1 MSYKLFILQR
11 IVSDIMKNNLQI
23 PHDKKITVVIR
34 VEPGCLGPDG
44 SNHIEKFCSA
54 AQIEIESI
62 DSGFVNWEVIPRFDK
77 SLPEIQYKAVNKMLT
92 HDQAVKYL
100 ELFNRK
106 IDEFED
112 YMNEK
117 LAILIDQYLGH

>member
-1 MSYKLFILQR
+1 
-11 IVSDIMKNNLQI
+11 MKNNLQL
-23 PHDKKITVVIR
+23 PQDKKITVVIR

-44 SNHIEKFCSA
+44 SDHIEKYCNA

-77 SLPEIQYKAVNKMLT
+77 SLPEIQYKAADKMLT
-92 HDQAVKYL
+92 HDQAAKYL

-112 YMNEK
+112 YANEK
-117 LAILIDQYLGH
+117 LAIQIDQYLGH